1 MVLFAINLVSLFYGI
16 SEDSETIG
24 MSHLRFLSLLVLL
37 LSTSLPFALLGASP
51 SGLPPQDD
59 ASMAVALV
67 HLVSGFSTLVLL
79 SRMRRLPTIHL
90 ETIFPAIYVSILV
103 LALIF
108 VLLVRWPYDVGQV
121 ALSVI
126 FFGVGMMLLL
136 ARIDSPRLKV
146 AVLDPGL
153 VSHLEPFC
161 DVETIDHWQQLRAL
175 KVKPDAV
182 VGRFSEFSTDK
193 GLELQR
199 AMLST
204 QLPYVGLTELL
215 EDLEGKIPV
224 TKIPTLRNIS
234 LDRGWGYL
242 HVKRGFDLLFSL
254 LLGVPALLLAPW
266 IALAIRLDSP
276 GPILFVQQRMGY
288 RGKAFWMFKFRSM
301 SVSHEGKG
309 FTEHADEQRITKVG
323 RFLRKTR
330 LDELPQLLNILRGDM
345 SFIGP
350 RPESMTL
357 AKWYCRDVPLFRIR
371 HMVRPGISG
380 WAQVNQGYA
389 AGVEAVT
396 EKVRYDLYYIKNLT
410 IWLDLVVVMKTIIVM
425 LSGRGAR

>member
-16 SEDSETIG
+16 SEDSETIR

-79 SRMRRLPTIHL
+79 SRMRRLPTINL

-146 AVLDPGL
+146 AVLDPEL

-242 HVKRGFDLLFSL
+242 HVKRGFDLLFAL

-309 FTEHADEQRITKVG
+309 YTEHADEQRITKVG